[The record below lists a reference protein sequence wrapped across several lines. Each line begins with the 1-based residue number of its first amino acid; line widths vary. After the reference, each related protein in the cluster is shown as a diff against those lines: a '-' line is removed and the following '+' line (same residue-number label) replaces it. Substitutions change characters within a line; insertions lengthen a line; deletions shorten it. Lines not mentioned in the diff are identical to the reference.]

1 MIETLPDMPTGT
13 LGFEA
18 VGEVT
23 RDDYKTVV
31 EPWLLAVAEAK
42 ERARVVYVMGDRFQH
57 YSPAAMWEDAKVGF
71 LEPVHWE
78 RVALV
83 TDHDVLRHTANAF
96 RWMMPGEFK
105 TFELAELDQAKA
117 WVAEGADGDAP
128 AGAADAPARATEKPA
143 E

>member
-1 MIETLPDMPTGT
+1 MLETIQDMPEGT

-18 VGEVT
+18 VGQVT
-23 RDDYKTVV
+23 RDDYKKVL

-42 ERARVVYVMGDRFQH
+42 GRARVLYVMGDRFEH

-71 LEPVHWE
+71 LEPVHWQ

-83 TDHDVLRHTANAF
+83 TDHSMLRHTANAV
-96 RWMMPGEFK
+96 RWMMPGTFK
-105 TFELAELDQAKA
+105 TFRLAELEAAKA
-117 WVAEGADGDAP
+117 WVAEPDEDDRKAGDGAEP
-128 AGAADAPARATEKPA
+128 SEKTA